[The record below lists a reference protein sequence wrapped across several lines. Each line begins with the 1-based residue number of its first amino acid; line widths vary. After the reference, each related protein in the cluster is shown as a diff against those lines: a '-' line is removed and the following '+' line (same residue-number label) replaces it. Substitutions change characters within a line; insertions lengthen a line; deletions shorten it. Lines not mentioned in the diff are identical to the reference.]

1 MGGWG
6 LPKNYSDEG
15 GGGACEK
22 NRKWGEGHTI
32 FKLHSSKSH
41 QPPLPH
47 KKWAV
52 RNDVYNPFNLK
63 TRLCRT
69 STFKASYFNRITK
82 LRNFVCSLKSRSSFS
97 NMQSFKQ
104 FVYKTMFTTTVVNT
118 YEVERS
124 CTWILVMT
132 TSDVTGRRDCAYHV
146 HFLVLCYLLLL
157 LTYI

>member
-1 MGGWG
+1 M
-6 LPKNYSDEG
+6 LCY
-15 GGGACEK
+15 
-22 NRKWGEGHTI
+22 
-32 FKLHSSKSH
+32 
-41 QPPLPH
+41 
-47 KKWAV
+47 
-52 RNDVYNPFNLK
+52 VYNPFNLK

-104 FVYKTMFTTTVVNT
+104 FVYKTMFTTTLVNT

-132 TSDVTGRRDCAYHV
+132 TSDVTGRSDCAYDV